1 MKKLLVLFGICLTA
15 YTCSKS
21 DDNSPL
27 TPVKYTVS
35 VSASEG
41 GSVNTTGGQYNE
53 NTSVSISATP
63 DQGYEFSGWIGTA
76 LSGSNIS
83 VNVTSNQTITANFI
97 RSIYTLTVDTVGNGE
112 VTQQLINSGRGT
124 EEYESG
130 NTIRL
135 SATPESDFLF
145 YNWGYLRNNTNENNY
160 ENPLEVKMDRSKTV
174 TATFEQK
181 LPIINPDNTDK
192 NNTVGKWKIRKK
204 GPGTKRFS
212 DRAVNCEVNEI
223 IIRSD
228 NSFTIITETSTITG
242 QYTID
247 SDTSISL
254 NQGGKT
260 IGSLTELV
268 LTENFISF
276 NINLIEVCD
285 EQLEADKDPT
295 YDEATDPI
303 APSNTGT
310 TSSTG
315 GENNSETTTSTTSSD
330 TSNTG
335 TTTSTSGNGGSNA
348 GTTSSTGGE
357 NNSETTTST
366 TSSDTTNTGTTTST
380 SGNGGSNTGT
390 TSSTGGENNSETTT
404 STTSSDTTNTG
415 TTTSTSGNGGSNT
428 GTTSST
434 GGENNSETTTS
445 TTSSDTTNTG
455 TTTSTSGNGGSNTGT
470 TSSTGGGGNN
480 SGNTSSTSAN
490 ISQEPLS
497 FNIQVLLFENNSSDY
512 RVLLNED
519 RLGELNGDADPD
531 LDFYIGDSISFEIDT
546 PGHPFYLKTIQG
558 TGTEDLINGVSN
570 NGATSGTI
578 SWTPTTTGTY
588 YYQCSIHNGMYGT
601 ITVN

>member
-497 FNIQVLLFENNSSDY
+497 FNIQVLLFKNNSSDY

>member
-434 GGENNSETTTS
+434 GG
-445 TTSSDTTNTG
+445 
-455 TTTSTSGNGGSNTGT
+455 
-470 TSSTGGGGNN
+470 GGNN

>member
-390 TSSTGGENNSETTT
+390 TSSTVGENNSETTT

-434 GGENNSETTTS
+434 GGE
-445 TTSSDTTNTG
+445 
-455 TTTSTSGNGGSNTGT
+455 
-470 TSSTGGGGNN
+470 GNN